1 MPTRSGSLTSRRNA
15 CVSRWSSKRRL
26 IMVQSSKPKAENS
39 GSPPPTSRMSS
50 TPNTSSF
57 SKSAFPSSF
66 SSSSSSASSSSFFS
80 STFVSSFVSSIFA
93 TPALSSSPSF
103 CSFCSSFMAAASA
116 AAFSFFSL
124 AAAAAFSLASFAASL
139 RAFFASFAAFSLALV
154 ARATLY
160 WFCFARHACTFLCQS
175 FHLVLNHSP
184 GVRSSTRVVSF
195 RSWTHCFRYA
205 LAGSTFCHS

>member
-116 AAFSFFSL
+116 AAFSFASFASL
-124 AAAAAFSLASFAASL
+124 AATLAAL
-139 RAFFASFAAFSLALV
+139 FASFAAASWAFFETA
-154 ARATLY
+154 ALY
-160 WFCFARHACTFLCQS
+160 WFCFPCQAWRLFCHS
-175 FHLVLNHSP
+175 FHLVLNQSE
-184 GVRSSTRVVSF
+184 GVKSSTRVVSF